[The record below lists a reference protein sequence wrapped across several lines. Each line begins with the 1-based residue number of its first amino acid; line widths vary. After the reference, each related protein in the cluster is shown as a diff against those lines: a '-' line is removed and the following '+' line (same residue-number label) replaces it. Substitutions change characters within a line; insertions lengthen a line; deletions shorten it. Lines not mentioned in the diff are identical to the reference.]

1 MAVLPNFVRSIHR
14 LLQGHLEQGG
24 LVAANPSEIP
34 SQFRNITVCG
44 TGGASNLPSGGG
56 NSRVDLVLHSN
67 VRLAGVESL
76 RSGSENSGWNP
87 SKMDRRSKFRATK
100 QAARLAAKGFKAVDD
115 KLKIIDAPLIIGCV
129 IVGLV
134 LVWGR

>member
-1 MAVLPNFVRSIHR
+1 M
-14 LLQGHLEQGG
+14 
-24 LVAANPSEIP
+24 AANPSEIR
-34 SQFRNITVCG
+34 SQFCNISVRG
-44 TGGASNLPSGGG
+44 VGGASNLPRSGG

-67 VRLAGVESL
+67 VRVAGVESL
-76 RSGSENSGWNP
+76 GSRRENSGWNP

-100 QAARLAAKGFKAVDD
+100 QAARLAAKGYKAVDD

-134 LVWGR
+134 FVLAR